1 MTFVLHAPDPFIA
14 AILHSIDDHAVFTVD
29 HAGYVTRWNPVAERV
44 TGFAADEVM
53 GKHVGVLAGGDGDS
67 GRDDYERV
75 LQLAAQAGRLEV
87 EREWLRRDGSTF
99 RAAGRITAIRGD
111 RGDLLGF
118 VAVLRD
124 TAAEDGA
131 DDAWRAAAASSALD
145 SFFALHPDPVASF
158 DAEARFVQ
166 ANAAWERLAGAGS
179 GELAGT
185 SLLSLV
191 APEDRRLLL
200 DAFHQAS
207 RGETQRLETALVRGE
222 RAALVLTCFPRPD
235 RSGAAGV
242 WATARD
248 ARGER
253 AAGEELR
260 RGEAFFRGMVEGT
273 EGAFFYSLDAGG
285 RIGYVS
291 PGVQRVLGYRPEELA
306 GLALADLLEVPAA
319 APPAEARPRT
329 ATLALRHREG
339 RRVLV
344 ETAEAPPPGD
354 GGGAAL
360 HGFARDV
367 TRARE
372 HEEHLARGS
381 LQDPLTELPNRAVFM
396 DRLGLA
402 VRRGARRPDERHGL
416 LLVDL
421 DRFGLVNDAMGRE
434 LGDLLL
440 VEVARR
446 LARCVRPG
454 DTLCRLRGDE
464 FGLLLEGLAG
474 PEAAIGVAERI
485 QRALASPFRI
495 RSHELLVGA
504 SIGIALGGPEG
515 AEPEELLRDAAVAL
529 GEARARGGGGHELAG
544 SELRAGVRSRAEREE
559 ELRRA
564 IERNELALVY
574 QPVVS
579 LRTGDVTGF
588 EALVRWRHPERGTV
602 HPSEFLP
609 LAEDTGLILAVD
621 RWVLGEACR
630 RLRSWQDEFPDR
642 ECRISVNLSGR
653 QLASPGAADR
663 IRGALEECSVAPLSL
678 QVEVREGSLAE
689 GEELSAAVLRRIDEL
704 GVRVQIDDWGSGD
717 GSLTRLRRIPAHVL
731 KIDPSQL
738 EGGDEMVRAA
748 VGMAHSL
755 DITVVAEGIETTEQ
769 LDRLRAMDFDF
780 GQGYLFSEPVDGD
793 LAGLLLSRRL
803 PL

>member
-1 MTFVLHAPDPFIA
+1 MTFVRHAQDPFIA
-14 AILHSIDDHAVFTVD
+14 AIIQSIDDHAVFTVD

-44 TGFAADEVM
+44 TGFAADEVV
-53 GKHVGVLAGGDGDS
+53 GKHVGVLAGDGDS
-67 GRDDYERV
+67 GEDDYERV

-87 EREWLRRDGSTF
+87 EREWRRRDGSTF
-99 RAAGRITAIRGD
+99 RAAGRITAIRGE

-118 VAVLRD
+118 VAVLRGAGG
-124 TAAEDGA
+124 AADPA
-131 DDAWRAAAASSALD
+131 AWRAASSPFSLD
-145 SFFALHPDPVASF
+145 SFFALHPDAVASF
-158 DAEARFVQ
+158 DAEGRFVQ
-166 ANAAWERLAGAGS
+166 ANAAWERLAGAAPGA
-179 GELAGT
+179 LAGT
-185 SLLSLV
+185 SLLPLV
-191 APEDRRLLL
+191 APEDRRRVL

-207 RGETQRLETALVRGE
+207 RGETQRLETALVRGGE
-222 RAALVLTCFPRPD
+222 RAELSLTCFPRPGE
-235 RSGAAGV
+235 GAAGV
-242 WATARD
+242 WAVARD

-260 RGEAFFRGMVEGT
+260 RDEAFFRGMVEGA

-285 RIGYVS
+285 RFGYLS
-291 PGVQRVLGYRPEELA
+291 PGVLQVLGYRPEELA
-306 GLALADLLEVPAA
+306 GLGFADLLESPAA
-319 APPAEARPRT
+319 DAPAGARPRT
-329 ATLALRHREG
+329 ATLALRHRDG

-344 ETAEAPPPGD
+344 ELAEAPPPED
-354 GGGAAL
+354 GEGAAL

-372 HEEHLARGS
+372 QEEQLVRGS
-381 LQDPLTELPNRAVFM
+381 LEDALTGLPNRAVFM
-396 DRLGLA
+396 DRLGHA
-402 VRRGARRPDERHGL
+402 ARRVARRPDERHGL

-434 LGDLLL
+434 IGDLLL
-440 VEVARR
+440 VEVAHR
-446 LARCVRPG
+446 LKRCVRPG
-454 DTLCRLRGDE
+454 DTLCRLRSDE

-485 QRALASPFRI
+485 QRVLASPFRI

-504 SIGIALGGPEG
+504 SIGIALGGPDG

-529 GEARARGGGGHELAG
+529 GEARARGGAGFELAG

-588 EALVRWRHPERGTV
+588 EALVRWRHPERGMV

-630 RLRSWQDEFPDR
+630 QLRSWQDEFPDR

-653 QLASPGAADR
+653 QLASPGAADH
-663 IRGALEECSVAPLSL
+663 IRGALEQCSLEPLSL
-678 QVEVREGSLAE
+678 QVEVREDALAE

-704 GVRVQIDDWGSGD
+704 GVRIQIDDFGGGD
-717 GSLTRLRRIPAHVL
+717 GSLTRLRRIPARVL
-731 KIDPSQL
+731 KMAPSQM
-738 EGGDEMVRAA
+738 EGGDDVVRAA

-755 DITVVAEGIETTEQ
+755 DITVVAQGIETTEQ
-769 LDRLRAMDFDF
+769 LDHLRAMDFDF

-793 LAGLLLSRRL
+793 LAALLLSRRL